1 MSGFLQYIFFF
12 NFLLIV
18 HFFMFGSS
26 QCVMDSG
33 VLEEEEEEE
42 EREKGRVL
50 GQVDRDVSTASVILW
65 RARERQ
71 KKKAGREAIGTAE
84 RPAAWWQ

>member
-18 HFFMFGSS
+18 PFFMFGSS

-33 VLEEEEEEE
+33 LLEEEEEE

>member
-33 VLEEEEEEE
+33 VLEEEEE

>member
-18 HFFMFGSS
+18 PFYMFGSS

-33 VLEEEEEEE
+33 LLEEEE

-50 GQVDRDVSTASVILW
+50 GQVDRDVSTASVIL
-65 RARERQ
+65 
-71 KKKAGREAIGTAE
+71 
-84 RPAAWWQ
+84 

>member
-12 NFLLIV
+12 NFLLVV

-33 VLEEEEEEE
+33 VLEEEEE

>member
-1 MSGFLQYIFFF
+1 MSGFLQYIFFL

-33 VLEEEEEEE
+33 VLEEEEE

>member
-33 VLEEEEEEE
+33 VLEEEE
-42 EREKGRVL
+42 REKGRVL
-50 GQVDRDVSTASVILW
+50 GQVDRDVSTASVIL
-65 RARERQ
+65 
-71 KKKAGREAIGTAE
+71 
-84 RPAAWWQ
+84 

>member
-1 MSGFLQYIFFF
+1 MSDFLQYNFFF

-18 HFFMFGSS
+18 PFFMFGSS

-33 VLEEEEEEE
+33 VLEEEEEE

-50 GQVDRDVSTASVILW
+50 GQVDRDVSTASVIL
-65 RARERQ
+65 
-71 KKKAGREAIGTAE
+71 
-84 RPAAWWQ
+84 

>member
-1 MSGFLQYIFFF
+1 
-12 NFLLIV
+12 
-18 HFFMFGSS
+18 MFGSS

-50 GQVDRDVSTASVILW
+50 GQVDRDVSTASVIL
-65 RARERQ
+65 
-71 KKKAGREAIGTAE
+71 
-84 RPAAWWQ
+84 